1 VVALESGCRTIR
13 LVASIVRQLGL
24 FAGGSP
30 AFDPTF
36 AGVRRRPLDD
46 GAWIELAPGWVSG
59 QDALFDAL
67 ERSTRWR
74 TDRRWM
80 YERMVDTP
88 RLIATL
94 PDDGPGHPLLGDIAA
109 SLSARYRETFHRI
122 TLALYRDGDD
132 SVAFHGDTVA
142 RDMDDAMVATVSL
155 GAPRRFLLKPAAGGT
170 SISFPLGGGDLLVMG
185 GTCQRTWRHGIPKVS
200 QAGPRIA
207 VMFRPLWY
215 PG

>member
-1 VVALESGCRTIR
+1 VVAPESVWRTIR
-13 LVASIVRQLGL
+13 FVPSVVRQLGL

-30 AFDPTF
+30 AFDPAF
-36 AGVRRRPLDD
+36 VAADRRALAD

-109 SLSARYRETFHRI
+109 ALSARYRETFHRI
-122 TLALYRDGDD
+122 TLALYRDGND

-142 RDMDDAMVATVSL
+142 RDMDQALVATVSL
-155 GAPRRFLLKPAAGGT
+155 GAPRRFFLKPAAGGS

-185 GTCQRTWRHGIPKVS
+185 GSCQRTWRHSIPKVS
-200 QAGPRIA
+200 QAGPRMA